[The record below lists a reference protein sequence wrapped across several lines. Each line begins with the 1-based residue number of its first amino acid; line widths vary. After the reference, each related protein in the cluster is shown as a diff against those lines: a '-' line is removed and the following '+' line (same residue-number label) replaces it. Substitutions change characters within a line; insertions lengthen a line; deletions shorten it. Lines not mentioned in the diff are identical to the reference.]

1 MNADRFIIMAAIIL
15 ALVWVGGP
23 SATTAQASSGSD
35 FANLCQ
41 AVGAKEGK
49 ISRKQFIAKAKD
61 KDAAAQ
67 FFDACDANGDKT
79 ITEDEATPKHMEGLK
94 DQAIRLTT
102 P

>member
-1 MNADRFIIMAAIIL
+1 MNAYRFIIMAAIIL
-15 ALVWVGGP
+15 ALVWIGGP
-23 SATTAQASSGSD
+23 SAATAQTSSGSD

-41 AVGAKEGK
+41 AVGAKEAK
-49 ISRKQFIAKAKD
+49 ISREQFIAKAKD

-67 FFDACDANGDKT
+67 FFDACDANRDKT

>member
-1 MNADRFIIMAAIIL
+1 MNAQRFIIMAAIIL

-23 SATTAQASSGSD
+23 SAAIAQTSSGSA

-49 ISRKQFIAKAKD
+49 ISREQFIAKAKD

-67 FFDACDANGDKT
+67 FFDACDANRDKT
-79 ITEDEATPKHMEGLK
+79 ITEDEATPQHMEGLK